1 MIANS
6 APLTTAVYGKTSGL
20 TKEQLQDRAIKLT
33 TNLIGQQVV
42 AKMNVR
48 IPTIPSNQTKIRGK

>member
-6 APLTTAVYGKTSGL
+6 APLTTAIYGKTSGR
-20 TKEQLQDRAIKLT
+20 TKEELADRASKLT

-48 IPTIPSNQTKIRGK
+48 VPRIPSNQTKVKGK